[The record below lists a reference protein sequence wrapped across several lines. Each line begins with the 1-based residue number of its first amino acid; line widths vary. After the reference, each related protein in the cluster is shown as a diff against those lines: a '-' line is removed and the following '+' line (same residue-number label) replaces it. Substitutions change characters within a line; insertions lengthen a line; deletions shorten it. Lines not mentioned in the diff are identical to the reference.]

1 MKVQV
6 NTTKGFV
13 EGRRQTYNV
22 TGELRAVNMF
32 KGIPYAK
39 PPIGDLRF
47 KVRRKHISI
56 IHISI
61 IRKNR
66 YFPIIWGRDSWSFL
80 PRSFS
85 FFSSKK
91 NFFFSFVFL
100 QQKIMGKV
108 SENYSISFYLFN
120 LETCTTW
127 CMDDNQAVL

>member
-61 IRKNR
+61 I
-66 YFPIIWGRDSWSFL
+66 
-80 PRSFS
+80 
-85 FFSSKK
+85 
-91 NFFFSFVFL
+91 
-100 QQKIMGKV
+100 
-108 SENYSISFYLFN
+108 
-120 LETCTTW
+120 
-127 CMDDNQAVL
+127 